1 VARFTHTVDAKGR
14 VFVPARLRDSLGAS
28 LVVTLSLD
36 DGYLSA
42 YSPEQFKT
50 IREQINQLSGTDQAV
65 RRLKRS
71 IIGEAMLCE
80 LDGQGRISV
89 SEELWSHIH
98 VQPGDEV
105 CFIDM
110 FEKLEICSKSF
121 YQTQKEE
128 QGSLSGLDLSR
139 FDVKGI

>member
-1 VARFTHTVDAKGR
+1 MARYTHTIDAKGR
-14 VFVPARLRDSLGAS
+14 VFVPARLRDSLGSA

-42 YSPEQFKT
+42 YTTDSFKA
-50 IREQINQLSGTDQAV
+50 IREQISQLSGTDPAV
-65 RRLKRS
+65 RRLKRT
-71 IIGEAMLCE
+71 IIGEAMVCD

-98 VQPGDEV
+98 VAPGDEI

-110 FEKLEICSKSF
+110 FDKLEICAKSF
-121 YQTQKEE
+121 YTQQQEE
-128 QGSLSGLDLSR
+128 QGSLAGVDLSR
-139 FDVKGI
+139 FDVRGL

>member
-14 VFVPARLRDSLGAS
+14 VFVPARLRDSLGSS

-42 YSPEQFKT
+42 YSIEQFKI

-65 RRLKRS
+65 RRFKRG

-89 SEELWSHIH
+89 SDELWSHIN
-98 VQPGDEV
+98 VRPGDEV

-121 YQTQKEE
+121 YQKQKEE

>member
-1 VARFTHTVDAKGR
+1 MARFTHTIDAKGR

-28 LVVTLSLD
+28 LIVTLSLD

-42 YSPEQFKT
+42 YSPEQFKL

-71 IIGEAMLCE
+71 IIGEAMVCE
-80 LDGQGRISV
+80 LDSQGRISV
-89 SEELWSHIH
+89 SDELWSHIC
-98 VQPGDEV
+98 VGPGDEV

-110 FEKLEICSKSF
+110 FDKLEICSKSF
-121 YQTQKEE
+121 YQDQKEE
-128 QGSLSGLDLSR
+128 QGSLTGLDLSR